1 MAELTKKLHM
11 INSSGTA
18 QTAKIY
24 STTAEVGPHWL
35 FTNVDG
41 IPAYVPIGDIND
53 FRATSGRVKGS
64 SGDTYAILNTA
75 KPAYNAVWFTEAGI
89 FTFTVPAGV
98 SNVLITG
105 CGGGAGGLTV
115 AHYNRRGEAG
125 LSGTAGSGGNS
136 SFGSFSIQ
144 GGRGATCA
152 DINFDFSDDFSTGLF
167 KLLGTYSQGAVAE
180 PNGRVGGIRA
190 GISID
195 FDIAGA
201 TGFALG
207 FDGSDG
213 TYGQGGNT
221 HHYYDSDGT
230 TAHVGA
236 GGNSGAYVSRQNVAV
251 TPNSTVTV
259 IVSAGGACC
268 VNSTDGEAWRYT
280 ATDGTHGFICV
291 EYGGDI

>member
-152 DINFDFSDDFSTGLF
+152 DINWDKASIFQNFT
-167 KLLGTYSQGAVAE
+167 LLGTYSQGAVAK

-190 GISID
+190 EINED

-207 FDGSDG
+207 FDGSAG

-221 HHYYDSDGT
+221 HHYYDSDGI
-230 TAHVGA
+230 AAQVGA

-259 IVSAGGACC
+259 IVGAGGACC
-268 VNSTDGEAWRYT
+268 VNSTDGDAYRYT

>member
-11 INSSGTA
+11 INSTGTEE
-18 QTAKIY
+18 TAKIY
-24 STTAEVGPHWL
+24 TTTAEAGTHWL
-35 FTNVDG
+35 FANVDDT
-41 IPAYVPIGDIND
+41 PAYIPIGDITD
-53 FRATSGRVKGS
+53 SRATSGRVKGS
-64 SGDTYAILNTA
+64 GGDTYAILNTG
-75 KPAYNAVWFTEAGI
+75 KPPYNAVWFTEAGT

-98 SNVLITG
+98 FNVLITG

-115 AHYNRRGEAG
+115 AHYNHRGEAG

-152 DINFDFSDDFSTGLF
+152 DINFSGYFGKYTI
-167 KLLGTYSQGAVAE
+167 LGTYSQGAVAE

-190 GISID
+190 CVNTD

-207 FDGSDG
+207 FDGSNG
-213 TYGQGGNT
+213 TYGSGGNT

-259 IVSAGGACC
+259 IVGAGGACC
-268 VNSTDGEAWRYT
+268 VNRTDGEAWRYS